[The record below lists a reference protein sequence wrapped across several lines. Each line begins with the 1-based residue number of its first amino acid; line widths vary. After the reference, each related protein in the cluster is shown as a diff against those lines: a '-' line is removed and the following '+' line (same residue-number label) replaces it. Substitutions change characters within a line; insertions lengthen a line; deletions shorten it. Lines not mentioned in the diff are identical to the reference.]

1 MEIIEARGQIAIV
14 RWPAR
19 FESRSESG
27 GQEEKLP
34 QLLEILTS
42 PKDPRVR
49 LEAHSFAKNQEIYCL
64 SLSPTELLVRGLPIV
79 TTGKP
84 LTIPTGKKIL
94 GRIINLFGQPLDG
107 KGEVEAG
114 SEIPI
119 YGAAPSFGL
128 LKAGEEVVET
138 GIKAIDFF
146 TPLLKG
152 GKVGLVGGAGVG
164 KTILMNELLHNIT
177 EKQRGVS
184 VFAGIGERI
193 REGHELWLELEK
205 AQLLEKTV
213 LLIGQMN
220 ENAAVRFRIAAAAA
234 AIAENFRDMEKTD
247 VLLFVDNTFRFAQAG
262 SEVSAL
268 LEEIPSELGYQAT
281 LDSEMADFQNRLVTT
296 ENGAITS
303 IQTIYVPADELS
315 DPAVT
320 AAMSYVDSVVI
331 LSRQVAQRGHYPPV
345 DPLRS
350 SSTILKKGIVGAEHF
365 EAATQAIEVL
375 SRFERLARVA
385 AIIGEAELSP
395 HDQLIYQRAK
405 KLLNYLTQPFFVTE
419 KQSNRLG
426 VFVPAEKTVRDIKMI
441 LAGEFDKVPDGRF
454 LYIGSLGDTGML

>member
-1 MEIIEARGQIAIV
+1 MKLIEVKGQIATV
-14 RWPAR
+14 RW
-19 FESRSESG
+19 SRHILECG
-27 GQEEKLP
+27 GMP

-42 PKDPRVR
+42 PKNPEVK
-49 LEAHSFAKNQEIYCL
+49 LEVWSFAESQKIYCL
-64 SLSPTELLVRGLPIV
+64 SLSPTELLARGMPIV
-79 TTGKP
+79 TTNGP
-84 LTIPTGKKIL
+84 LTTPAGRPIL
-94 GRIINLFGQPLDG
+94 GRVINLFGQPLDG
-107 KGEVEAG
+107 KGKIETQLR
-114 SEIPI
+114 IPI
-119 YGAAPSFGL
+119 YGTTPSFGL
-128 LKAGEEVVET
+128 LKAGEEVMET

-164 KTILMNELLHNIT
+164 KTILMNELLRNIT
-177 EKQRGVS
+177 KKQRGVS

-234 AIAENFRDMEKTD
+234 AIAEYFRDREKSD

-262 SEVSAL
+262 SEVAAL
-268 LEEIPSELGYQAT
+268 LEEIPSEMGYQAT
-281 LDSEMADFQNRLVTT
+281 LESEMADFQNRLVTT

-315 DPAVT
+315 DPAVN

-331 LSRQVAQRGHYPPV
+331 LSREVAQRGHYPPI
-345 DPLRS
+345 DPIRS
-350 SSTILKKGIVGAEHF
+350 SSTILKKEIVGLKHF
-365 EAATQAIEVL
+365 ETATEAIEVL
-375 SRFERLARVA
+375 NRFERLARVA

-395 HDQLIYQRAK
+395 HDRLIYQRAK
-405 KLLNYLTQPFFVTE
+405 QLLNYLTQPFFVTE
-419 KQSNRLG
+419 KQSSRLG
-426 VFVPAEKTVRDIKMI
+426 VLVPKEKTVRDIKLI
-441 LAGEFDKVPDGRF
+441 LKGDFDEVPNERF
-454 LYIGSLGDTGML
+454 LYIGSLDDTGML

>member
-1 MEIIEARGQIAIV
+1 MKIIEVRGQIATV
-14 RWPAR
+14 RW
-19 FESRSESG
+19 G
-27 GQEEKLP
+27 EEKKLP
-34 QLLEILTS
+34 QVLEILTS
-42 PKDPRVR
+42 PENPEVK
-49 LEAHSFAKNQEIYCL
+49 LETHSFAQNQKIYSL
-64 SLSPTELLVRGLPIV
+64 SLSPTELLRRGMPIV
-79 TTGKP
+79 ATGGP
-84 LTIPTGKKIL
+84 LTIPAGQKIL
-94 GRIINLFGQPLDG
+94 GRIVGLFGQPLDG
-107 KGEVEAG
+107 KGEIKAP
-114 SEIPI
+114 SETPI

-128 LKAGEEVVET
+128 LKASEEMVET

-164 KTILMNELLHNIT
+164 KTILMNELLRNIT
-177 EKQRGVS
+177 KKQRGVS
-184 VFAGIGERI
+184 VFAGIGERV

-213 LLIGQMN
+213 LLVGQMN

-234 AIAENFRDMEKTD
+234 AISEYFRDREKSD

-262 SEVSAL
+262 CEVASL

-281 LDSEMADFQNRLVTT
+281 LESEMADFQNRLVTT

-331 LSRQVAQRGHYPPV
+331 LSRKVAQRGHYPPV
-345 DPLRS
+345 DPLQS
-350 SSTILKKGIVGAEHF
+350 SSTILKKEIVGAEHF
-365 EAATQAIEVL
+365 ETATQAIEVL
-375 SRFERLARVA
+375 NRFERLARVA

-395 HDQLIYQRAK
+395 HDRLIYQRAK
-405 KLLNYLTQPFFVTE
+405 QLLNYLTQPFFVTE
-419 KQSNRLG
+419 KQSSRLG
-426 VFVPAEKTVRDIKMI
+426 VFVPKEKTVRDIKQI
-441 LAGEFDKVPDGRF
+441 LKGEFDEVPNERF
-454 LYIGSLGDTGML
+454 LYIGSLDDTGML

>member
-1 MEIIEARGQIAIV
+1 MELIEVKGQIALV
-14 RWPAR
+14 RWSA
-19 FESRSESG
+19 SG
-27 GQEEKLP
+27 GSGGELP
-34 QLLEILTS
+34 QLLEVLTS
-42 PKDPRVR
+42 PENPRVK
-49 LEAHSFAKNQEIYCL
+49 LEVHSFTKDQKIYCL
-64 SLSPTELLVRGLPIV
+64 SLSPTELLVRGMPIV
-79 TTGKP
+79 PTGRP
-84 LTIPTGKKIL
+84 LTIPVGPQIL

-107 KGEVEAG
+107 RGEIESG
-114 SEIPI
+114 SKIPI

-128 LKAGEEVVET
+128 LKASEEIIET

-164 KTILMNELLHNIT
+164 KTILMNELLRNVT
-177 EKQRGVS
+177 EKQHGVS

-205 AQLLEKTV
+205 AQLLEKTA
-213 LLIGQMN
+213 LLVGQMN

-234 AIAENFRDMEKTD
+234 AISEHFRDQEKTN

-262 SEVSAL
+262 SEVAAL

-281 LDSEMADFQNRLVTT
+281 LESEMADFQNRLVTT
-296 ENGAITS
+296 ENGSITS

-315 DPAVT
+315 DPAVN
-320 AAMSYVDSVVI
+320 AAMAYVDSVVI
-331 LSRQVAQRGHYPPV
+331 LSREVAQRGHYPPI
-345 DPLRS
+345 DPTQS
-350 SSTILKKGIVGAEHF
+350 SSTLLKKEIVGLEHF

-375 SRFERLARVA
+375 NRFERLARVA
-385 AIIGEAELSP
+385 TIIGEAELSP

-405 KLLNYLTQPFFVTE
+405 KLLNYLTQPFFVAE

-426 VFVPAEKTVRDIKMI
+426 VFVPKEKTVRDIRLI
-441 LAGEFDKVPDGRF
+441 LKGEFDKVPSERF

>member
-1 MEIIEARGQIAIV
+1 MKLIEVKGQIATV
-14 RWPAR
+14 RW
-19 FESRSESG
+19 E
-27 GQEEKLP
+27 EEKLP

-42 PKDPRVR
+42 PENPQIK
-49 LEAHSFAKNQEIYCL
+49 LEVHSFAQGQKIYCL

-79 TTGKP
+79 ATGGP
-84 LTIPTGKKIL
+84 LTIPTGKQIL

-107 KGEVEAG
+107 KGKIKTG
-114 SEIPI
+114 SEMPI

-128 LKAGEEVVET
+128 LKAGEEVIET

-164 KTILMNELLHNIT
+164 KTILMNELLRNIT
-177 EKQRGVS
+177 KKQRGVS

-205 AQLLEKTV
+205 AQLLEKTA
-213 LLIGQMN
+213 LLMGQMN

-234 AIAENFRDMEKTD
+234 AIAEYFRDREKSD

-262 SEVSAL
+262 SEVAAL

-281 LDSEMADFQNRLVTT
+281 LESEMADFQNRLVTT
-296 ENGAITS
+296 ESGAITS
-303 IQTIYVPADELS
+303 IQTIYVPADELA
-315 DPAVT
+315 DPAVN

-331 LSRQVAQRGHYPPV
+331 LSRKVAQRGHYPPV
-345 DPLRS
+345 DPIRS
-350 SSTILKKGIVGAEHF
+350 SSTILKKEIVGAKHF
-365 EAATQAIEVL
+365 ETATQAIEVL

-419 KQSNRLG
+419 KQSSRLG
-426 VFVPAEKTVRDIKMI
+426 VFVPKEKTVRDIELI
-441 LAGEFDKVPDGRF
+441 LKGEFDAVPDERF
-454 LYIGSLGDTGML
+454 LYIGSLDDTGML